1 MKSLLHAAAIGFAVS
16 AIGCA
21 TPVAPG
27 AEVSLA
33 SAAGPEGVSP
43 VQIRGHA
50 PVDHKAQVTARMHQS
65 VGSRHLEDGKVA
77 LAIRELRAAEEL
89 NPADKWIQL
98 TLAEAYRRRGLVE
111 DAESHLLTSLA
122 IDPDFQEARLTLSG
136 LYVQAERYEEAIV
149 QTEWL
154 VNDPTFGQ
162 PWLALTNQGF
172 AESKLGRSTAAR
184 KSLQLATE
192 YHDRYW
198 RAFLN
203 LAILDAEEG
212 KQLDAIERLEY
223 VTSLE
228 PGPLGTAEANYRL
241 AEIYVS
247 FGNRD
252 EAITHFDAAASQR
265 PSGIWGKKSEDYL
278 KRLR

>member
-1 MKSLLHAAAIGFAVS
+1 MKSLLHAALIGFAVS

-27 AEVSLA
+27 AEGALA
-33 SAAGPEGVSP
+33 ADAANERPTRIRKPEPAS
-43 VQIRGHA
+43 QK
-50 PVDHKAQVTARMHQS
+50 DQVTARMHQS
-65 VGSRHLEDGKVA
+65 VGTRHLQDGKIA

-111 DAESHLLTSLA
+111 DAETHLLTSLA
-122 IDPDFQEARLTLSG
+122 IDPEFQEARLTLSG

-154 VNDPTFGQ
+154 IEDPTFGQ
-162 PWLALTNQGF
+162 PWLALTNQGY
-172 AESKLGRSTAAR
+172 AEAKLGRTADAR
-184 KSLQLATE
+184 KTLELATE

-198 RAFLN
+198 RAYLN

-212 KQLDAIERLEY
+212 KGLDAIERLEY
-223 VTSLE
+223 VASLE
-228 PGPLGTAEANYRL
+228 PGPLGTAEANYRI

-252 EAITHFDAAASQR
+252 QAITHFAAAASQR
-265 PSGIWGKKSEDYL
+265 PSGIWGKRSEDYL